1 MSLRLPLIYASGSTI
16 FYSVS
21 LSSPVGTSVPASL
34 DLEVSIIKT
43 SKVVIKKKP
52 YEKKDVVAMGTNV
65 EKQFELGHRR
75 ANTNSHEPSEGSTVT
90 IRGAVVAGTTGQ
102 EMSWGVEGVATIA
115 VRVCSYYLLQNF
127 A

>member
-16 FYSVS
+16 YYSVS

-52 YEKKDVVAMGTNV
+52 YEKKDVVATGSNV
-65 EKQFELGHRR
+65 DRQFELGHRR
-75 ANTNSHEPSEGSTVT
+75 SNTNSHEPSEGSTVT
-90 IRGAVVAGTTGQ
+90 IRGAIAAGTAGQ
-102 EMSWGVEGVATIA
+102 EMSWGVEGVATIT
-115 VRVCSYYLLQNF
+115 VGIYPYSSLQNST
-127 A
+127 